1 MPAGLL
7 AKYSSLL
14 ALSLILLFCVPS
26 SGSSIMNSS
35 QLRPVGSGE
44 LASNLSRVG
53 STGPKYLASSPTS
66 QSDPYNQ
73 TLKLK
78 IAAVEPVFTTTA
90 YFSFYSFYN
99 KYASRNLNGTIKTD
113 LNLLNAS
120 IVQGWGWSDA
130 LRRFLTS
137 TTAGDQYDI
146 VFGRNLSFITEVNV
160 TEGALFRADGT
171 RNYDVLILGF
181 TEYVTVQEYYAY
193 KSFVT
198 TGGVLVLMDATNFLA
213 QVEYYPRTQHLALIK
228 GHGWSFNGTVAK
240 HDIFNRWR
248 DEDTNWIGS
257 TFGVG
262 SSSGAGYD
270 GAIPLNYNPIG
281 RALMEKYG
289 AKVFTKYQGHEE
301 NIVTNLTRTSIIA
314 NWVQTRKPNFHPNVA
329 TYLHSYGNGLV
340 AHLGVM
346 GSDVILSDDSVQ
358 FFLAQTLLFASGSNI
373 QIVDPPAT
381 PPSTTIIV
389 PSGDT
394 GTTYS
399 PPHVGDVVLIPRRNM
414 VMSFLVLG
422 LMLLI
427 SFLAAAIW
435 LRKREHGTRSS
446 SEQEQVL
453 ERLFRSSPEKLG
465 E

>member
-1 MPAGLL
+1 MMGIILIIMFSVPITLPLVKNLSQQETIPTHDHNIALL
-7 AKYSSLL
+7 RDSML
-14 ALSLILLFCVPS
+14 VPRNL
-26 SGSSIMNSS
+26 G
-35 QLRPVGSGE
+35 
-44 LASNLSRVG
+44 SNL
-53 STGPKYLASSPTS
+53 PY
-66 QSDPYNQ
+66 QSDYNQ
-73 TLKLK
+73 TLKIR

-90 YFSFYSFYN
+90 YSSFYSFYY
-99 KYASRNLNGTIKTD
+99 KYASGNLNGTIKTD

-120 IVQGWGWSDA
+120 LVQGWSWSDA

-137 TTAGDQYDI
+137 KTTGDQYGI
-146 VFGRNLSFITEVNV
+146 VLGRNLTFISEVNV
-160 TEGALFRADGT
+160 TQGALVRADGA

-181 TEYVTVQEYYAY
+181 TEYVTAQEYYAY

-198 TGGVLVLMDATNFLA
+198 TGGVLVIMDATNFLA
-213 QVEYYPRTQHLALIK
+213 EVQYYPRTQHLALIK
-228 GHGWSFNGTVAK
+228 GHGWSFNGTAAK
-240 HDIFNRWR
+240 HDIFDRWQN
-248 DEDTNWIGS
+248 EDTNWIGS

-270 GAIPLNYNPIG
+270 GAIPLNDNPIG
-281 RALMEKYG
+281 RALKEKYG

-329 TYLHSYGNGLV
+329 TYLHYYGNGLL

-346 GSDVILSDDSVQ
+346 GSDVIASDDSVQ

-373 QIVDPPAT
+373 QIIDPPAT
-381 PPSTTIIV
+381 LPSTTIIV

-399 PPHVGDVVLIPRRNM
+399 PTHVGDVVLLPRRNM

-427 SFLAAAIW
+427 SFLATAIW
-435 LRKREHGTRSS
+435 LREREHRTGSS
-446 SEQEQVL
+446 SQ
-453 ERLFRSSPEKLG
+453 
-465 E
+465 

>member
-53 STGPKYLASSPTS
+53 STVPKYLASSPTS

-90 YFSFYSFYN
+90 YSSFYSFYS
-99 KYASRNLNGTIKTD
+99 KYATRNLNGTIKTD

-146 VFGRNLSFITEVNV
+146 VLGRNLSFISEVNV
-160 TEGALFRADGT
+160 SQALFKTDGT

-181 TEYVTVQEYYAY
+181 TEYVTAQEYYAY

-228 GHGWSFNGTVAK
+228 GHGWNFNGTVAK

-262 SSSGAGYD
+262 SSSGAGYT
-270 GAIPLNYNPIG
+270 GGIPLDDNPVG
-281 RALMEKYG
+281 RALKEKYG
-289 AKVFTKYQGHEE
+289 SRVFTLYQGHEE
-301 NIVTNLTRTSIIA
+301 NVLTNLTRTSIVA
-314 NWVQTRKPNFHPNVA
+314 NWVQTRKPDFHPNVSA
-329 TYLHSYGNGLV
+329 YMHYYQNGLV
-340 AHLGVM
+340 ADLGVM
-346 GSDVILSDDSVQ
+346 GSDVIMSDGSVQ
-358 FFLAQTLLFASGSNI
+358 FFLARTLLFAAEFDAGVTVIN
-373 QIVDPPAT
+373 PP
-381 PPSTTIIV
+381 
-389 PSGDT
+389 
-394 GTTYS
+394 
-399 PPHVGDVVLIPRRNM
+399 
-414 VMSFLVLG
+414 G
-422 LMLLI
+422 L
-427 SFLAAAIW
+427 
-435 LRKREHGTRSS
+435 
-446 SEQEQVL
+446 
-453 ERLFRSSPEKLG
+453 
-465 E
+465 